1 MDHLPKEKL
10 RDAKVSSTWG
20 EALRLWAPVVLVSA
34 IVLVI
39 AWQYVEP
46 APPAKVV
53 IATGPEGSTYNT
65 YALQYKTYF
74 ARHGV
79 DLEIRQTRGA
89 HENFALLND
98 PNSGVD
104 LALVQ
109 GGTAPPKDQRKNI
122 EGVCSVSIE
131 PLFICYRAPANAPA
145 NGSTKP
151 ALPEPTK
158 MGDLAG
164 RRLAIGSKSGG
175 TRAVAAPLIWYHGLF
190 DSPTTTLIE
199 ESGTKSAAK
208 LKAGEVDVS
217 FFCVD
222 VETPYLLEL
231 LQTPGIK
238 LMSLS
243 NAEVYAHK
251 LEYVTPITLPEGS
264 IDIKTN
270 VPDREIQTVAVSTS
284 LIARRKTHK
293 AVIQLLVQA
302 AHEVH
307 DGIHPIA
314 QRNQFPS
321 LEYNEL
327 PIGADAR
334 YYFNLKPGF
343 LQRKL
348 PFWLAQLLDRLLI
361 LIVPLLVVLIPMVR
375 LAPVLYRWG
384 VQRRIYRW
392 YKRLRFLDERAMA
405 SVEASPSQREL
416 DLNEVQK
423 LDREV
428 SAVRVPL
435 SYMEQLYQLRL
446 HIAWVKDRLAGSMAK
461 GALS

>member
-1 MDHLPKEKL
+1 
-10 RDAKVSSTWG
+10 
-20 EALRLWAPVVLVSA
+20 
-34 IVLVI
+34 
-39 AWQYVEP
+39 
-46 APPAKVV
+46 
-53 IATGPEGSTYNT
+53 
-65 YALQYKTYF
+65 
-74 ARHGV
+74 
-79 DLEIRQTRGA
+79 
-89 HENFALLND
+89 
-98 PNSGVD
+98 
-104 LALVQ
+104 
-109 GGTAPPKDQRKNI
+109 
-122 EGVCSVSIE
+122 
-131 PLFICYRAPANAPA
+131 
-145 NGSTKP
+145 
-151 ALPEPTK
+151 
-158 MGDLAG
+158 
-164 RRLAIGSKSGG
+164 
-175 TRAVAAPLIWYHGLF
+175 
-190 DSPTTTLIE
+190 
-199 ESGTKSAAK
+199 
-208 LKAGEVDVS
+208 
-217 FFCVD
+217 
-222 VETPYLLEL
+222 
-231 LQTPGIK
+231 
-238 LMSLS
+238 
-243 NAEVYAHK
+243 
-251 LEYVTPITLPEGS
+251 
-264 IDIKTN
+264 
-270 VPDREIQTVAVSTS
+270 VAVSTS